1 MTGGRTCV
9 RAAVCVAGSR
19 GSSVAALVDGLRRS
33 LSLAREFLFWRWGRE
48 HGDGMGCV
56 CGGKREGGRGGGW
69 TGVGC
74 DVDGL
79 LACCGIASRG
89 AVQLGR

>member
-56 CGGKREGGRGGGW
+56 CGGKREGGEGDGRAWDVMW
-69 TGVGC
+69 TAC
-74 DVDGL
+74 L
-79 LACCGIASRG
+79 LVAGSRV
-89 AVQLGR
+89 AVRCS